1 MNYTTYQSNNSQQ
14 MSGAEVLFRIAA
26 TVGATIAVA
35 NILDSLFSPKDTV
48 NYKLRH
54 RGKTVYHGVCYED
67 RLDARI
73 YEHECDGK
81 VFDNCTYDEA
91 KSRAQALE
99 IERKR
104 IRRNRTKYNIQH
116 NF

>member
-1 MNYTTYQSNNSQQ
+1 MDYTTYQNNNSQQ
-14 MSGAEVLFRIAA
+14 MSSAKVLLHIAA
-26 TVGATIAVA
+26 AVGATIAIA
-35 NILDSLFSPKDTV
+35 NILDKLFSPKDTV
-48 NYKLRH
+48 NYKLRY
-54 RGKTVYHGVCYED
+54 RGQTVYHGVCYED

-81 VFDNCTYDEA
+81 IFDNCVYDEA
-91 KSRAQALE
+91 KSREKALE

-104 IRRNRTKYNIQH
+104 IRRNRTIYNIQH